1 MCWPLLTYGWCSMIG
16 TIPNGISLK
25 YIILTV
31 KSLVLNKSALVTIL
45 ATRLLISLILFAISY
60 LTNEYPD
67 RYRSVV
73 SIEGGFIIGEQQW
86 QDGRNLNFGWIIVL
100 FVLFDVELVAF
111 TRLLFLGS
119 QVIELLLL
127 TLILFGGVLI
137 EWRIHSL
144 NW

>member
-1 MCWPLLTYGWCSMIG
+1 MIG

-31 KSLVLNKSALVTIL
+31 KSLVLNKSALMTIL

-73 SIEGGFIIGEQQW
+73 SIEGGFIIGEQQ
-86 QDGRNLNFGWIIVL
+86 
-100 FVLFDVELVAF
+100 
-111 TRLLFLGS
+111 
-119 QVIELLLL
+119 
-127 TLILFGGVLI
+127 
-137 EWRIHSL
+137 
-144 NW
+144 